1 MTLLKSK
8 ISSVTGVVC
17 KTLTTVKM
25 LSRLFSSTTPSDMC
39 IRVLLGHQ
47 QTHIDFRVKGYHN
60 SLRRPCLCVVFG
72 FKQLISCFKDCVLRC
87 LRTGREP
94 AAVLQVGGHLF
105 HSLESEKG
113 DDSSE

>member
-1 MTLLKSK
+1 MTLLESK
-8 ISSVTGVVC
+8 VSSVTGVVC

-25 LSRLFSSTTPSDMC
+25 LSRLFSSTAPDMC

-47 QTHIDFRVKGYHN
+47 QTHIDFRVKGYL
-60 SLRRPCLCVVFG
+60 SLRRPCLFAVFG
-72 FKQLISCFKDCVLRC
+72 FKQLISCFKDFVLCC

-94 AAVLQVGGHLF
+94 AAVLQVGGHRF
-105 HSLESEKG
+105 HSLDSEKG